1 MSEQNGRFFHLTDT
15 QYAYLLGRNSGF
27 KAGGISTHAYYEF
40 RNTLDIPRLE
50 QALNDVIAAHSML
63 RTVILPSGMHHEL
76 PQVPRYQIEVT
87 DLSGKTEAEI
97 ETAIAEKRQKY
108 SHYVFP
114 SDQWPLFKVEFFR
127 LPEGIN
133 HMFLSIDLMIAD
145 GSSIRIFIRDI
156 VNRYLHPDEPVPA
169 EAGDFCAFIHEAD
182 RLTEKKLYQ
191 KSREYWKALIPEI
204 PFAPA
209 IPQKQD
215 AVDSTRFSRLT
226 HCIPHEVF
234 EKLRA
239 QIRGQHN
246 IETVILC
253 TAFSKVLSYWCG
265 QSAFT
270 LNITLSDRGKG
281 QMKYLNT
288 IGDFTSLMLMPVH
301 DSGEDDFWAAADQ
314 VKQSFMQTYRNSSYD
329 GIKAARDAA
338 KYHGMENEVLFPVV
352 FTSLIGGEIGKK
364 LEPIMGE
371 MVYSISQTPQV
382 YLDFQASEMKGMLC
396 LTWDYLSDRF
406 DSAMMQAMFDQMCS
420 LLEAAAEGG
429 SISVREFVKP
439 TEALEQ
445 AVQAYNQTD
454 QEFPADVTLQSL
466 LEQSFRQ
473 NAARIALRDES
484 GTMTYAEL
492 DAASAK
498 RAAQLRADGIGRG
511 CCVPVEG
518 KRCKETVVEIA
529 AAIRAGASYVPLNP
543 HDPDSRKAFIKAECR
558 CGASGS
564 AEPEV
569 IAQPDDTAYYIF
581 TSGSTG
587 KPKGVVISN
596 RAVCNTL
603 LDINSR
609 FSVSAD
615 DRILN
620 VSAFNFDLSVY
631 DVFGALICGASLYI
645 AKDARD
651 SGALAE
657 ILRRGEITVWNSVP
671 AIFSLAMQETKD
683 TLPALRTVLL
693 SGDWIPL
700 DTLDTVREK
709 CPNAVL
715 ISLGG
720 ATEASIWSIVYP
732 VTEIRPA
739 WKSIPY
745 GYPLAN
751 QKIYVLGADL
761 RLCPFD
767 VTGMIWIGGAGT
779 ADGYLNRPDLT
790 DAAFVEHPVYGRL
803 YQTGDLGIFRREGY
817 VDILGRADFQVKING
832 FRIELEEIRSA
843 AEESPLIA
851 RAEITVDETGGR
863 KRLLG
868 YLLPDK
874 HEKTETAP
882 LSAITDAAGTV
893 EIPDKIAAGKYRSVM
908 DRLNLLALDVI
919 ESNLCRYLS
928 GQTFPVTFTLPELMQ
943 MSGVKP
949 RYDKLMR
956 EWLILMTESGR
967 IRYADGAYTL
977 DAYREPVPDEE
988 IRQVIRET
996 AAGTAMS
1003 VEYLENC
1010 ILHLPELL
1018 SGDDHVLKYLFQD
1031 GSEQNAS
1038 LVYRRSPLSGYINAV
1053 AAETIKSFLVQR
1065 NAPCSILELGAG
1077 IGGTTG
1083 AVLEQIGSLNVE
1095 RYVFTDISRYF
1106 TDSAM
1111 EKYRAYPFMEYRLF
1125 NINDD
1130 YRSSSFKPESFDV
1143 ILAANVLHD
1152 AVSLP
1157 QSLKAAESML
1167 RPGGILVLA
1176 ELTVNHPI
1184 SAVTI
1189 KLTDGYQDYDDFRLK
1204 DGRALLTPSQWCS
1217 LLKEYGFAEAVSL
1230 PDDGE
1235 NRMFDEHMILAK
1247 KEDISRYLNDA
1258 ELCGMEHHISEKLP
1272 EYMVPHEWIQLSELP
1287 LNANGKVSTKK
1298 LPRPFAPEVTER
1310 VIRKPETELQA
1321 TLCEIWS
1328 KVLGIAEISI
1338 DESFFRIGG
1347 DSVLMLKMLGEVR
1360 KQLGVT
1366 VTYERF
1372 LEQPTVESLEQILQ
1386 SLPAVSES

>member
-1 MSEQNGRFFHLTDT
+1 MNGQKGRFFHLTDT
-15 QYAYLLGRNSGF
+15 QYAYLLGRNSSF
-27 KAGGISTHAYYEF
+27 KTGGISTHGYYEF

-76 PQVPRYQIEVT
+76 PQVPRYEIRVT
-87 DLSGKTEAEI
+87 DLTEQSEDAI
-97 ETAIAEKRQKY
+97 EAAIAKKREKY

-127 LPEGIN
+127 LPDGIN
-133 HMFLSIDLMIAD
+133 HMFLSIDLLIAD

-156 VNRYLHPDEPVPA
+156 INRYLHPDEPVPP
-169 EAGDFCAFIHEAD
+169 ETCDFCTFIHEAD
-182 RLTEKKLYQ
+182 QLTEKKIYQ
-191 KSREYWKALIPEI
+191 KSREYWKALIPEL

-209 IPQKQD
+209 IPQKPD
-215 AVDSTRFSRLT
+215 AKESPRFSRLT
-226 HCIPHEVF
+226 HCISHEVF

-239 QIRGQHN
+239 QIREQHN

-288 IGDFTSLMLMPVH
+288 IGDYTSLMLMPVQ
-301 DSGEDDFWAAADQ
+301 DSGENDFWAAAEQ
-314 VKQSFMQTYRNSSYD
+314 VRQSFMQTYRNSSYD
-329 GIKAARDAA
+329 GIKVARDAA
-338 KYHGMENEVLFPVV
+338 KYHGMENEVMFPVV

-371 MVYSISQTPQV
+371 IVYSISQTPQV

-406 DSAMMQAMFDQMCS
+406 DSAVMQAMFDQMCS

-429 SISVREFVKP
+429 SVSVRDFVKP
-439 TEALEQ
+439 TEELEH
-445 AVQAYNQTD
+445 AVRVYNDTAQD
-454 QEFPADVTLQSL
+454 IPSDVTLQSL

-473 NAARIALRDES
+473 NAARIALRDDS
-484 GTMTYAEL
+484 GIMTYAEL
-492 DAASAK
+492 DAASAE
-498 RAAQLRADGIGRG
+498 RAAQLRAEGIGRG
-511 CCVPVEG
+511 SCVPVEG

-543 HDPDSRKAFIKAECR
+543 HDPDDRKAFIKAECG
-558 CGASGS
+558 CGTAG
-564 AEPEV
+564 EVQPET

-603 LDINSR
+603 LDINRR

-631 DVFGALICGASLYI
+631 DVFGALICGSSLYI
-645 AKDARD
+645 AADARD
-651 SGALAE
+651 SCALAE
-657 ILRRGEITVWNSVP
+657 ILRREQITIWNSVP

-683 TLPALRTVLL
+683 TLPALRTILL

-700 DTLDTVREK
+700 DTLDIVRKK
-709 CPNAVL
+709 CPNAEL

-720 ATEASIWSIVYP
+720 ATEASIWSIIYP
-732 VTEIRPA
+732 VQEIRPS

-751 QKIYVLGADL
+751 QKIYVLGTDM

-779 ADGYLNRPDLT
+779 ADGYLNRSDLT
-790 DAAFVEHPVYGRL
+790 DAAFADHPVYGRL

-843 AEESPLIA
+843 VEESPLVA

-863 KRLLG
+863 KHLLG

-874 HEKTETAP
+874 HEITETVP
-882 LSAITDAAGTV
+882 LSVITDAADTI
-893 EIPDKIAAGKYRSVM
+893 EIPDEIAAGKFRSIM
-908 DRLNLLALDVI
+908 DHLNLLALDVI
-919 ESNLCRYLS
+919 ESNLCRFLS
-928 GQTFPVTFTLPELMQ
+928 AQTFPVSFTLPDLMRL
-943 MSGVKP
+943 SGVKP

-956 EWLILMTESGR
+956 EWLILMTEHGR
-967 IRYADGAYTL
+967 IRCADGVYTL
-977 DAYREPVPDEE
+977 ETYKPPVPDEE
-988 IRQVIRET
+988 IRQVIRE
-996 AAGTAMS
+996 AVEGTAMS
-1003 VEYLENC
+1003 VGYLENC

-1018 SGDDHVLKYLFQD
+1018 SGDDHVLKYLFKD
-1031 GSEQNAS
+1031 GSEQNAN
-1038 LVYRRSPLSGYINAV
+1038 LFYRRSLLSGYINAV
-1053 AAETIKSFLVQR
+1053 AAETIQAFLMQR
-1065 NAPCSILELGAG
+1065 KTPCSILELGAG
-1077 IGGTTG
+1077 IGGTTES
-1083 AVLEQIGSLNVE
+1083 VLKQIGSLNVE
-1095 RYVFTDISRYF
+1095 RYVFTDISRFF

-1111 EKYRAYPFMEYRLF
+1111 EKYRAYPFMEYRLY

-1130 YRSSSFKPESFDV
+1130 YRSSFKPESFDV

-1152 AVSLP
+1152 AISLP
-1157 QSLKAAESML
+1157 QTIKAAESML
-1167 RPGGILVLA
+1167 RPGGILVLT
-1176 ELTVNHPI
+1176 ELTANHPI
-1184 SAVTI
+1184 AAVTI
-1189 KLTDGYQDYDDFRLK
+1189 KLTEGFQDYDDFRVK
-1204 DGRALLTPSQWCS
+1204 DGKALLTPSQWCK
-1217 LLKEYGFAEAVSL
+1217 LLKEYGFTEATSL
-1230 PDDGE
+1230 PDDGQ
-1235 NRMFDEHMILAK
+1235 NTMFDEHLILAK
-1247 KEDISRYLNDA
+1247 KEGISRYLDDA
-1258 ELCGMEHHISEKLP
+1258 ELCTIEKHISEKLP
-1272 EYMVPHEWIQLSELP
+1272 EYMIPRNWIQLAELP

-1298 LPRPFAPEVTER
+1298 LPRPFAPEETER

-1321 TLCEIWS
+1321 SLCEIWS
-1328 KVLGIAEISI
+1328 RVLGIAEVSI
-1338 DESFFRIGG
+1338 DESFFHIGG

-1360 KQLGVT
+1360 KQLGIT
-1366 VTYERF
+1366 VTYEQF
-1372 LEQPTVESLEQILQ
+1372 LEQPTVQSLEQILQ
-1386 SLPAVSES
+1386 SIPAADKS